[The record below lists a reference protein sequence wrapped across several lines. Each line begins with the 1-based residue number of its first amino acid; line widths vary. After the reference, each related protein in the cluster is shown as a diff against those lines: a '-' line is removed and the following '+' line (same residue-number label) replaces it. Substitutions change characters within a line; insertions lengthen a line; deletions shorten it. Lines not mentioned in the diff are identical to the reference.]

1 MHDIKPCVF
10 QILPN
15 FYGNLNEN
23 TYDHLQEFL
32 KIYATIKELSENSY
46 NSLDFDRTNPPLKRD
61 DVYELIKHANKDLRN
76 EVNEINKKL
85 EKLLSSQGTQNLKT
99 PILIKPTGII
109 VSLGDRSIRY
119 LKGLIEDV
127 IINIEGCYFSFDFL
141 ILDMMPPEN
150 LKESAIILGRAF
162 SAIVSANINC
172 ATRIVDMYCGG
183 QHISLNVFKAA
194 KFAKEE
200 GGEEYDVVD
209 SIIEKVCM
217 FDTSFENLSS
227 VVKNEIIKW
236 LEKTTFTCPFD
247 TFAFTRM
254 PFGLCNAP
262 ATFERCMIS
271 LFSDMLDD
279 FLEVFMDD
287 FSIFGSYFDEC
298 FGHLKQVLARCVES
312 KLVLS

>member
-1 MHDIKPCVF
+1 MCFSDFTKF
-10 QILPN
+10 LWK
-15 FYGNLNEN
+15 FNEN

-227 VVKNEIIKW
+227 GLQEIFENPSQKPI
-236 LEKTTFTCPFD
+236 KTTFTCPFD